1 MGKGQ
6 GVTAAVD
13 GNGLHEPRS
22 KMVRQPGVE
31 PGSLAWEARMITAT
45 LLALRMPDCI
55 IKHILTRRKETVT
68 PSHGVG
74 QRPPFFRPRPLKP

>member
-6 GVTAAVD
+6 GVTVSVD
-13 GNGLHEPRS
+13 GKERHELGS

-45 LLALRMPDCI
+45 LLALRMPVCI
-55 IKHILTRRKETVT
+55 IEEI
-68 PSHGVG
+68 
-74 QRPPFFRPRPLKP
+74 